1 MKRTNSLKCQLA
13 ILAVAAMVGSAWA
26 QQPGSA
32 YRSSLTKTKATVTAI
47 NAATREITIK
57 GDKGPMTVV
66 AGPEV
71 KNFDN
76 LKVGDQ
82 VLMSYYQGIL
92 AQIVEGGK
100 KLSDPAASGFTYG
113 NSPGMKPAG
122 GAGLSATET
131 VKIQDINLPTNTV
144 AYTRSDGTTQIVEAK
159 TPEMQK
165 FLRTLKP
172 GQTVQVTITESVAAE
187 VIPAS

>member
-1 MKRTNSLKCQLA
+1 
-13 ILAVAAMVGSAWA
+13 
-26 QQPGSA
+26 
-32 YRSSLTKTKATVTAI
+32 
-47 NAATREITIK
+47 
-57 GDKGPMTVV
+57 MTVV

-76 LKVGDQ
+76 LKAGDQ
-82 VLMSYYQGIL
+82 VLMSYYQVL

-100 KLSDPAASGFTYG
+100 KLSHPAASGFTYG

-122 GAGLSATET
+122 GAGLSTMET

-144 AYTRSDGTTQIVEAK
+144 AYTRSDGTTHIVEAK

-165 FLRTLKP
+165 LLRELKP
-172 GQTVQVTITESVAAE
+172 GETVQVTITESVAAV